1 MGYHGGSG
9 ACDMRKGWLVGL
21 WLWAY
26 CLGAAGYDATEN
38 ATALA
43 AYTAELNAL
52 RAAHGVP
59 PLKLNPIISDAAQ
72 YQAEV
77 IAETGQLTHHDKEGR
92 RPSQRLRERGYE
104 IQAVGEILAFAPTW
118 GDALEAWLRSEQH
131 RKILLS
137 PDYRELGVGVR
148 EKPNSLSAKICCVVF
163 ARREGVY
170 PLIIEN
176 DAPIIRSRKVKLFVH
191 GAALASEMRL
201 SADGQNWQPWRK
213 PQPELEWQLPAT
225 AGEHTV
231 WVELKIGGKVYR
243 AADTIRYEP

>member
-1 MGYHGGSG
+1 
-9 ACDMRKGWLVGL
+9 MRKGWFIGL
-21 WLWAY
+21 WLWVC
-26 CLGAAGYDATEN
+26 CLGAVGIEERES

-43 AYTAELNAL
+43 VYTAELNAL
-52 RAAHGVP
+52 RVAHGVP
-59 PLKLNPIISDAAQ
+59 PLKLNPIISEAAQ
-72 YQAEV
+72 SQAEV
-77 IAETGQLTHHDKEGR
+77 VAETGQLTHHDKEGR
-92 RPSQRLRERGYE
+92 RPSQRLREQGYE
-104 IQAVGEILAFAPTW
+104 VQAVGEILAFAPTW
-118 GDALEAWLRSEQH
+118 GDTLNAWLRSEKH
-131 RKILLS
+131 RAILLS
-137 PDYRELGVGVR
+137 SEYRELGVGVT
-148 EKPNSLSAKICCVVF
+148 EKPNSLSTKVCCVVF

-176 DAPIIRSRKVKLFVH
+176 DAPITRSRKVKLFIH

-225 AGEHTV
+225 AGEHAV

>member
-1 MGYHGGSG
+1 
-9 ACDMRKGWLVGL
+9 MRKGWLIGLWIWVHCFGAVGL
-21 WLWAY
+21 N
-26 CLGAAGYDATEN
+26 ERES

-43 AYTAELNAL
+43 VYTAELNAL
-52 RAAHGVP
+52 RVAHGVP

-72 YQAEV
+72 GQSEV
-77 IAETGQLTHHDKEGR
+77 IAETGLLTHHDKEGR
-92 RPSQRLRERGYE
+92 RPLQRLRERGYE
-104 IQAVGEILAFAPTW
+104 PQAVGEILAFAPTW

-137 PDYRELGVGVR
+137 PDYRELGVGVK
-148 EKPNSLSAKICCVVF
+148 EKPNSLSTKICCAVF

-176 DAPIIRSRKVKLFVH
+176 DAPITRSHKVKLFIH
-191 GAALASEMRL
+191 GAAFASEMRL

-225 AGEHTV
+225 PGEHTV
-231 WVELKIGGKVYR
+231 WVELKISGKTYR